1 MNARQHALIAR
12 ALIDACGGVD
22 EATSAL
28 ERLPSKRG
36 RTQLYKYR
44 DAGSACFMPADVIAD
59 LEAYCGKPIYS
70 QILFEARPSRPD
82 ASCLIKEA
90 CDVGESGVT
99 LQALV
104 RRLAGDDD
112 ISENDAREI
121 EAFLL
126 KHDDQVR
133 QVRGALQRVRP

>member
-22 EATSAL
+22 EATNAL
-28 ERLPSKRG
+28 EQLPSKRG

-44 DAGSACFMPADVIAD
+44 DAGSGCFMPADVIAD

-70 QILFEARPSRPD
+70 QILFEARPTKPEV
-82 ASCLIKEA
+82 ASLIEEA
-90 CDVGESGVT
+90 CDVGESGMT

-112 ISENDAREI
+112 VSENDAREI
-121 EAFLL
+121 EAYLL
-126 KHDDQVR
+126 LHEGQVR
-133 QVRGALQRVRP
+133 EVRAALERARP